1 MMGWEMAVVIR
12 NEYGAIA
19 VNKMVLNRMVIEQ
32 LLEIED
38 LVILCNK
45 KGVPIKKNPTPF
57 IDYDYYDAVD
67 LYEKKHDVKLK
78 IFLIAVEKL
87 GKNILDITE
96 EIMNRIEESFEML
109 KLNKPSKITIYVKGI
124 MTDQISKRNIE
135 IVRRNV

>member
-19 VNKMVLNRMVIEQ
+19 VNRMVLNRMVIEQ